1 MIIAVEGADGLGKTT
16 QAKLL
21 AEKLN
26 CKYIKFPNE
35 DKFSG
40 KRIRELLNF
49 EHFFEPASFQA
60 LQIINRLES
69 LEMMREAETKDG
81 GIILDRFSLS
91 GIVCGLVDGLPEEW
105 LREVIGF
112 LPTPDLTFLFVGD
125 PYTQDKDVYGD
136 AEKQAKIAEL
146 YLKEAK
152 NSPGRIE
159 LIYNGK
165 SIEAVHEEILGKL
178 KGVRRC

>member
-1 MIIAVEGADGLGKTT
+1 MIIAFEGADGLGKTT

-21 AEKLN
+21 AEKLH
-26 CKYIKFPNE
+26 CRYIKFPNE

-60 LQIINRLES
+60 LQIVNRLES
-69 LEMMREAETKDG
+69 LEMMREAEASDG

-91 GIVCGLVDGLPEEW
+91 GIVYGLVEGLPEEW

-112 LPTPDLTFLFVGD
+112 LPTPDLTFLFVGE
-125 PYTQDKDVYGD
+125 PYTQDRDVYGD
-136 AEKQAKIAEL
+136 TAKQARIAEL

-152 NSPGRIE
+152 TSSGRIE
-159 LIYNGK
+159 LIHNGK
-165 SIEAVHEEILGKL
+165 SIEAIHEEILGKL
-178 KGVRRC
+178 RGIA